1 MLYMP
6 KTEER
11 RTLVT
16 LLSRFAMDI
25 HTYNKRFLLQ
35 KCRVFLIHDGVF
47 QGMSSIRRN
56 KLMLIHDQDAR
67 LNIIRLMTEACR
79 AKPPATAENFALYVF
94 TTYKC
99 KIALRTAQHWL
110 NQLGFKYR
118 ETNGKSYYED
128 GQRRPDV
135 VRALEDFEMKMD
147 EVFKTTRQYY
157 GEKMEQCLDP
167 IVPVRSIAD
176 PTKTLFHA
184 VHYHDESSAESKTT
198 TNLQWRMK
206 GATGM
211 CQRKRGEPCMVAA
224 FMGPDFGNYYRYF
237 AKTL

>member
-11 RTLVT
+11 RTLMT

-25 HTYNKRFLLQ
+25 PKNKRFLLQ
-35 KCRVFLIHDGVF
+35 KFRVFLIHNGIF

-56 KLMLIHDQDAR
+56 KLTLIHDQEAR
-67 LNIIRLMTEACR
+67 LNTIRWMTEACR
-79 AKPPATAENFALYVF
+79 AKPPATAENFELYVF

-110 NQLGFKYR
+110 NQLEFKYR

-135 VRALEDFEMKMD
+135 VQAIRSMRTQLKLYSMLYM
-147 EVFKTTRQYY
+147 VMRSQVPSPNRLPIYS
-157 GEKMEQCLDP
+157 GE
-167 IVPVRSIAD
+167 
-176 PTKTLFHA
+176 
-184 VHYHDESSAESKTT
+184 
-198 TNLQWRMK
+198 
-206 GATGM
+206 
-211 CQRKRGEPCMVAA
+211 
-224 FMGPDFGNYYRYF
+224 
-237 AKTL
+237 